1 MKWANRNG
9 AFAVAAASGVMAMAL
24 PMSSAL
30 AADGASADAT
40 TAGSPGLLS
49 GNSIQLPV
57 HVPVNICGNTVN
69 VVALLNPAAGN
80 SCANKGDAAK
90 ADRPKESGSKE
101 SGSDHSGDWTA
112 SSGASAHGH
121 TSDSPGLISGN
132 GIQLP
137 VDLPVNVSGNSVN
150 VVGVGNPAFGNK
162 SVNGPGDQP
171 PHQHTDDPAPK
182 PRTSKPP
189 APQTSN
195 DPAPKPRASK
205 PPVHVPSQPSS
216 HTPKDAA
223 PVLAHTGGDITAP
236 ALAGGAALLA
246 GAVLYRRCRPGGTR

>member
-1 MKWANRNG
+1 
-9 AFAVAAASGVMAMAL
+9 
-24 PMSSAL
+24 MSSAL

-171 PHQHTDDPAPK
+171 PTSTQTTRRRSPGRRSLRPRS
-182 PRTSKPP
+182 PRTTRRRSPGPRSLRSTSHPSP
-189 APQTSN
+189 ARTPRRTRRRCWPTPEGTLRLPRL
-195 DPAPKPRASK
+195 PAARR
-205 PPVHVPSQPSS
+205 SS
-216 HTPKDAA
+216 RVRSCTAAAA
-223 PVLAHTGGDITAP
+223 PAVP
-236 ALAGGAALLA
+236 ADPMPHGPHQENVPVQTRAAN
-246 GAVLYRRCRPGGTR
+246 R